1 MSSTTTTNAD
11 AHTVTATV
19 TETEAAA
26 LAPLPLQ
33 LAQPDVAA
41 AEAETT
47 SPRGGIRWAEGTV
60 DNEHLGRKSSKA
72 CCTYLVLE
80 KMLHIYTCTRTHIV
94 TTISLSRSR
103 SLYRSHKH
111 TPLAHLEQVE
121 RQTDIQCGRP

>member
-72 CCTYLVLE
+72 CCTYLVLDFFL
-80 KMLHIYTCTRTHIV
+80 KKCAYIHAHV
-94 TTISLSRSR
+94 
-103 SLYRSHKH
+103 H
-111 TPLAHLEQVE
+111 TL
-121 RQTDIQCGRP
+121 